1 MVVGW
6 RVCKTR
12 HPPFD
17 GDGARLY
24 GARWNS
30 PGAAVIYGSDTFAGA
45 ILEILVHALRPRTL
59 PGPHHAV
66 RIEVPDALVEEIG
79 AASLPGWEEPHSPA
93 ARAFGDRWLAE
104 RRSAALLVPSL
115 PCRPVGRNLLIN
127 PSHPGIGA
135 VVVSTPFA
143 VPWDER
149 LF

>member
-12 HPPFD
+12 HAPFD
-17 GDGARLY
+17 GTGAMLY
-24 GARWNS
+24 GARWSS
-30 PGAAVIYGSDTFAGA
+30 PGAPVVYGADSFAGA

-66 RIEVPDALVEEIG
+66 RIEVPERLVEEL
-79 AASLPGWEEPHSPA
+79 AADALPGWEQPQSPS

-104 RRSAALLVPSL
+104 RRSPALLVPAL

-127 PSHPGIGA
+127 PLHPRIGD
-135 VVVSTPFA
+135 VVVSPAFA

>member
-12 HPPFD
+12 HAPFD
-17 GDGARLY
+17 GQGARLY

-30 PGAAVIYGSDTFAGA
+30 AGAPVIYGADSFAGA

-66 RIEVPDALVEEIG
+66 RIEVEDGLVEEL
-79 AASLPGWEEPHSPA
+79 AASALAGWDQPHSA
-93 ARAFGDRWLAE
+93 LAREFGDRWLRE
-104 RRSAALLVPSL
+104 RRSPALLVPAL
-115 PCRPVGRNLLIN
+115 PSRPVGRNLLIN
-127 PSHPGIGA
+127 PLHPAARAI
-135 VVVSTPFA
+135 VVSEPFA